1 LYVAFKNLNT
11 VARPSRLAMAE
22 KLKLNVVLVTGRT
35 IEQGVGKERGKSTR
49 DYVESVSVC
58 YMDPKDMKKLGV
70 KDGVNVQVSTAF
82 GSVVVKAKKSLRAPH
97 PGLIYI
103 PYGPWANVV
112 VDPETHGIGMPTFKG
127 VPATVKPAPDKSV
140 LSLEELIKQQF
151 RKG

>member
-1 LYVAFKNLNT
+1 MVEK
-11 VARPSRLAMAE
+11 P
-22 KLKLNVVLVTGRT
+22 KLKVTLVTGRT
-35 IEQGVGKERGKSTR
+35 IEQGVGKEQGKSTKE
-49 DYVESVSVC
+49 YVESVSVC
-58 YMDPKDMKKLGV
+58 YMDPEDMKQLGV
-70 KDGVNVQVSTAF
+70 KDGVSVQVSTAF

-97 PGLIYI
+97 PGVIYI

-127 VPATVKPAPDKSV
+127 VPAIVEPAPEKPV